1 MNLTFPALAT
11 VLLLTSGF
19 ALADPV
25 KAPTNKN
32 DDPPCAAAA
41 ACETPAVKRAPVPA
55 ASSAARTR
63 EEVHAEAVEAARQ
76 HRSTF
81 SQDLDFLRN

>member
-11 VLLLTSGF
+11 VLLLTSGL

-25 KAPTNKN
+25 KAPTTKY
-32 DDPPCAAAA
+32 DDPPSAAAA
-41 ACETPAVKRAPVPA
+41 ATGAPAVGRAPAPA

-63 EEVHAEAVEAARQ
+63 EEVHAEAVEAVRH

-81 SQDLDFLRN
+81 SQDLDFISN